1 MAKKKILYWE
11 CSSGISGDMA
21 VASLL
26 DAGADEKVLLEVLK
40 TIPAHGFDIKIGRV
54 SKSGLDCCD
63 FNVVLDKDHENH
75 DHDMEYLF
83 GHDHIH
89 SHEHMEEHVHNE
101 DHTHLQ
107 EDTHHHAHEHVH
119 EDGHTHEHHNE
130 HHHEHRNLSDVIAI
144 IDKTHMTENARA
156 LAVKIFTILAQAEAK
171 AHGTDINHVHFHEV
185 GAIDSIADIIAVS
198 VCLDNLAVDEV
209 CIPSMNE
216 GCGTVRCQH
225 GILPVPVPAVA
236 NIIAEYGIAVNQMD
250 IKGEFITPTGAAV
263 AAAVRTTD
271 RLPDKYIIKK
281 IGIGAGKRTYERPSI
296 LRAMIIETDAE
307 SERGK
312 ANNGCEEA
320 DYIYKLES
328 NIDDCTGEIL
338 GYVMDRLYN
347 AGAREVNYMP
357 VFMKKNR
364 PGWLI
369 TVICKEENIKT
380 LENIIFAETTTIG
393 IRRQKMERTILKR
406 EISEIA
412 TPLGNAVVKVC
423 DSGDSKV
430 FYPEYESAAAI
441 AKKNNVPLKEVY
453 DIIKREINS
462 GGQCGKKEKD

>member
-1 MAKKKILYWE
+1 MAKKKTLYWE

-40 TIPAHGFDIKIGRV
+40 TIPAHGFDIKISRV
-54 SKSGLDCCD
+54 SNSGLDCCD

-89 SHEHMEEHVHNE
+89 SHEHMEEHVYNE

-107 EDTHHHAHEHVH
+107 EDTHHH
-119 EDGHTHEHHNE
+119 
-130 HHHEHRNLSDVIAI
+130 EHRNLADVIAI

-307 SERGK
+307 SECGK
-312 ANNGCEEA
+312 ANTGCEEA

>member
-83 GHDHIH
+83 GH
-89 SHEHMEEHVHNE
+89 

-364 PGWLI
+364 PGILLTCLCDTAKRQEMLELI
-369 TVICKEENIKT
+369 FKH
-380 LENIIFAETTTIG
+380 TTTIG
-393 IRRQKMERTILKR
+393 IREKKIQRYILDRRIEETQTPYGIVHTKV
-406 EISEIA
+406 SEGYG
-412 TPLGNAVVKVC
+412 TVRRK
-423 DSGDSKV
+423 
-430 FYPEYESAAAI
+430 PEYEDLAKIAAQQDKSLMEI
-441 AKKNNVPLKEVY
+441 KKNL
-453 DIIKREINS
+453 
-462 GGQCGKKEKD
+462 

>member
-40 TIPAHGFDIKIGRV
+40 TIPAHGFDIKISRV

-63 FNVVLDKDHENH
+63 FNVELDKDHENH

-107 EDTHHHAHEHVH
+107 EDT
-119 EDGHTHEHHNE
+119 

-198 VCLDNLAVDEV
+198 VCLDNLAVDDV

-312 ANNGCEEA
+312 ANTGCEEA
-320 DYIYKLES
+320 DCIYKLES

-338 GYVMDRLYN
+338 GYVMDLLYN

-412 TPLGNAVVKVC
+412 HRLEMRLSRYVIPVIQKYFIRNTKVRQLL
-423 DSGDSKV
+423 
-430 FYPEYESAAAI
+430 P
-441 AKKNNVPLKEVY
+441 KKIMCRLKKY
-453 DIIKREINS
+453 MIL
-462 GGQCGKKEKD
+462 

>member
-1 MAKKKILYWE
+1 MV
-11 CSSGISGDMA
+11 A

-40 TIPAHGFDIKIGRV
+40 TIPAHGFDIKISRV

-89 SHEHMEEHVHNE
+89 SHEHMEEHVYNE

-107 EDTHHHAHEHVH
+107 EDT
-119 EDGHTHEHHNE
+119 

-250 IKGEFITPTGAAV
+250 IKGEFITPTGAA
-263 AAAVRTTD
+263 
-271 RLPDKYIIKK
+271 
-281 IGIGAGKRTYERPSI
+281 
-296 LRAMIIETDAE
+296 
-307 SERGK
+307 
-312 ANNGCEEA
+312 
-320 DYIYKLES
+320 
-328 NIDDCTGEIL
+328 
-338 GYVMDRLYN
+338 
-347 AGAREVNYMP
+347 
-357 VFMKKNR
+357 
-364 PGWLI
+364 
-369 TVICKEENIKT
+369 
-380 LENIIFAETTTIG
+380 
-393 IRRQKMERTILKR
+393 
-406 EISEIA
+406 
-412 TPLGNAVVKVC
+412 
-423 DSGDSKV
+423 
-430 FYPEYESAAAI
+430 
-441 AKKNNVPLKEVY
+441 
-453 DIIKREINS
+453 
-462 GGQCGKKEKD
+462 GGGGGGCGKNYRQASG